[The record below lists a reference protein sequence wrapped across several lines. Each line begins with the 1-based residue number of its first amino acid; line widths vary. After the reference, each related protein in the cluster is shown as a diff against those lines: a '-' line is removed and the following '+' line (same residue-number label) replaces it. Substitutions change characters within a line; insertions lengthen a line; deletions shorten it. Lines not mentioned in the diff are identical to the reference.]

1 MALLGTFIDITR
13 NISQTGAGAIQT
25 VGHSLGTQPDVV
37 LVQVRS
43 QASGSVALVLAQGA
57 NASLASVG
65 IAPLSNTTTLYDVI
79 CINFWVPMR

>member
-1 MALLGTFIDITR
+1 MALLGSFVDITR
-13 NISQTGAGAIQT
+13 NISQNGVALPQGISHA
-25 VGHSLGTQPDVV
+25 LGVTPDVV
-37 LVQVRS
+37 LIQVRS
-43 QASGSVALVLAQGA
+43 QAAGSVALVLAQGA